1 MDWSHDD
8 LDRWSFRCVFR
19 PQVQV
24 LFLILILSTA
34 TLLGNEF
41 SVGVFIH
48 PALSRTHH
56 ERFLPAIQVF
66 AGLFGKIMPFWMA
79 ATLLLHLILLGLTWH
94 WSALPTVLL
103 LSATL
108 LWIAIIVFSL
118 IGPVPINNRVKAWD
132 TQKLPPDWQEQR
144 RRWDRLNAI
153 RVVMIA
159 LAFLALI
166 LSYKTLAA

>member
-1 MDWSHDD
+1 
-8 LDRWSFRCVFR
+8 
-19 PQVQV
+19 VQT
-24 LFLILILSTA
+24 LFLMLILSTA

-48 PALSRTHH
+48 PALSRADH
-56 ERFLPAIQVF
+56 ERFLPAIQVL
-66 AGLFGKIMPFWMA
+66 AALFGKIMPFWMA
-79 ATLLLHLILLGLTWH
+79 ATVLLHLILLGLSWDWPAAH
-94 WSALPTVLL
+94 TVLL
-103 LSATL
+103 LAATL
-108 LWIAIIVFSL
+108 LWLAIIVFSL
-118 IGPVPINNRVKAWD
+118 IGPVPINDQVKAWD

-166 LSYKTLAA
+166 LSYKALETK